1 MKISKVESYSI
12 EGLSKEEVI
21 FLFNIVN
28 QVQLS
33 ESSDPLAFDFI
44 KKFKQLS
51 SQYLDTPPIEQ
62 ESLPPELLQCEGCE
76 LESQSNTE
84 TISMKL
90 CPISKKSMLLC
101 DQCFNK
107 RTEIQQALEKL

>member
-1 MKISKVESYSI
+1 MKINKFESYSI
-12 EGLSKEEVI
+12 EGLSKEEVT

-33 ESSDPLAFDFI
+33 ENSDPSAFDFI

-51 SQYLDTPPIEQ
+51 SQYLDTSPTEQ
-62 ESLPPELLQCEGCE
+62 LSPPEYLQCEGCE
-76 LESQSNTE
+76 SESQSNTE

-107 RTEIQQALEKL
+107 RVDIQQALEKL